1 MQCMYVPFP
10 PGQTVAANVARF
22 ALMTNDLKVKLQQQQ
37 CFTTAQLS
45 VRGLSQNNGEN
56 KHLINMLC
64 ELHNLYLLYLS
75 RETA

>member
-1 MQCMYVPFP
+1 MFRFHRGKRVRQ
-10 PGQTVAANVARF
+10 NVARF

-56 KHLINMLC
+56 KHLINVLC
-64 ELHNLYLLYLS
+64 ENTHSVPAVLVKGNS
-75 RETA
+75 FGK